1 MSKQVANGKDS
12 NPLFFCKIYIYSAYT
27 IGIMLELAPTKNV
40 LPLLVFLESSGIDF
54 KVTDIPGLAL
64 ALIPEINNPRLTP
77 SLIANLKLNDV
88 LQYLPESFDTFKK
101 EVRNIEDIVDG
112 SKYRLPTAAFKSFC
126 GNECLTPRGMIS
138 RNYAL
143 ECVMRHI
150 KINGL
155 IDKDEYLIHLDEML
169 RDALQTYIRVTT
181 LTSLEYLVERVF
193 V

>member
-1 MSKQVANGKDS
+1 M
-12 NPLFFCKIYIYSAYT
+12 F
-27 IGIMLELAPTKNV
+27 ELAPTKNV
-40 LPLLVFLESSGIDF
+40 LPLLIFLESS
-54 KVTDIPGLAL
+54 DIEFRVSDMPGLAL
-64 ALIPEINNPRLTP
+64 ALVPEINNPRLTP

-88 LQYLPESFDTFKK
+88 LQYLPDSFDTFKK
-101 EVRNIEDIVDG
+101 EVRNIEEIIDG
-112 SKYRLPTAAFKSFC
+112 STYRLPTAAFKSFC
-126 GNECLTPRGMIS
+126 GNENLTPRGMIS

-155 IDKDEYLIHLDEML
+155 IDKDEYLIHLDEVL